1 MTGPVTVYKRVQP
14 AEAYLYDGTNA
25 QAIVAWA
32 GNHAYIAEAQRIDGT
47 DAEGEPVWVTYDA
60 LYIITD
66 RGDTV
71 VEPGDHIIRGL
82 VGEYYPITPQAYA
95 AGWRE
100 GPA

>member
-1 MTGPVTVYKRVQP
+1 MSGPVTVYKRVQP

-32 GNHAYIAEAQRIDGT
+32 GSHAYIAEGH
-47 DAEGEPVWVTYDA
+47 

-66 RGDTV
+66 RGDVV

-82 VGEYYPITPQAYA
+82 VGEYYPITPDAYT

>member
-1 MTGPVTVYKRVQP
+1 VTEPVTVYKRVQP

-25 QAIVAWA
+25 QAIVAWSA
-32 GNHAYIAEAQRIDGT
+32 GHAYIAEDQ
-47 DAEGEPVWVTYDA
+47 

-66 RGDTV
+66 HGDW
-71 VEPGDHIIRGL
+71 PADIGDHIIRGL
-82 VGEYYPITPQAYA
+82 VGEYYPITPEAYA